1 MIGILVTMFLVLTR
15 KNLGTYYYFED
26 DFFESIEPIIHDMI
40 AFGNN
45 AKECL
50 ENEKSILKC

>member
-1 MIGILVTMFLVLTR
+1 MFLVLTR

>member
-1 MIGILVTMFLVLTR
+1 MVYSSLCFWYWLE

-50 ENEKSILKC
+50 ENGKSILKC